1 MSDDGNKADADL
13 NELLGS
19 DSDGELEITE
29 NVEVKESQGAK
40 ASNNEIADLLGD
52 SDDDDDAVQPSKKDD
67 QRTMDEYYPKSENN
81 ESRADDLEQ
90 ILGKVEIRL
99 GAKEVKTKTQSK
111 IAMHPTYKVPP
122 KHSTLF
128 VRTPNFIKIQPTEYE
143 EPLYEADSERQLF
156 DGSTAVV
163 RWRTKRDSNGEIMLG
178 ADGKPI
184 RESNARMLRWSDGTA
199 QLVVG
204 DAVFQCK
211 NLDVDNWYAR
221 VCTCVA
227 ILNTIYQYTLLTVP

>member
-1 MSDDGNKADADL
+1 MSDDENKDDADL

-29 NVEVKESQGAK
+29 NADVKEPQDAAK
-40 ASNNEIADLLGD
+40 PSNNEIADLLGD
-52 SDDDDDAVQPSKKDD
+52 SDDDEDVAQPSKDN
-67 QRTMDEYYPKSENN
+67 QRTMDEYYSKSDNT

-90 ILGKVEIRL
+90 ILGKVEVRV
-99 GAKEVKTKTQSK
+99 GKEAKTKTQSK
-111 IAMHPTYKVPP
+111 IAMHPTFKVPP
-122 KHSTLF
+122 QHSTLF
-128 VRTPNFIKIQPTEYE
+128 VRTPNFIKIQPTEYD

-163 RWRTKRDSNGEIMLG
+163 RWRTKRDSNGGIMLD

-184 RESNARMLRWSDGTA
+184 RESNARMLRWSDGTM

-211 NLDVDNWYAR
+211 NGGVENW
-221 VCTCVA
+221 
-227 ILNTIYQYTLLTVP
+227 